1 MGKIGGFMAFIEIL
15 KAVFIGI
22 IQGVTEWLPVSSTG
36 HMIIA
41 NEFVKLNIGDGA
53 WEIFEVV
60 CQLGSILAVLIL
72 FFDKLNPVKKTQGR
86 LILKKETVSLWKKV
100 IIAVLPAAL
109 IGVLL
114 DDFLDEHFYNFITV
128 SVALVFYGVLFIII
142 EAVNK
147 KRRYKYLTVDSLDY
161 KTSFKIGAFQVLALI
176 PGTSRSGSTIL
187 GASLVGVNRVSA
199 AEFSFFL
206 AIPVMAGATLLKLVK
221 VILLDGVSIS
231 PFEMLIIYVGTLV
244 SFIVSF
250 ATIKAL
256 MRFVKKHT
264 FALFGWYRIILGI
277 ILLAYYYI
285 FR

>member
-1 MGKIGGFMAFIEIL
+1 MAFIEIL
-15 KAVFIGI
+15 KAIFIGV

-41 NEFVKLNIGDGA
+41 NEFVKLNISDGA

-161 KTSFKIGAFQVLALI
+161 KTSLKIGAFQVLALI
-176 PGTSRSGSTIL
+176 LGTSRSGSTIL

-221 VILLDGVSIS
+221 VVLLDGASIS

-277 ILLAYYYI
+277 ILLAYYFI

>member
-1 MGKIGGFMAFIEIL
+1 MAFIEIL

-161 KTSFKIGAFQVLALI
+161 KTSLKIGAFQVLALI

-277 ILLAYYYI
+277 ILLVYYFI

>member
-1 MGKIGGFMAFIEIL
+1 MVFVEIL
-15 KAVFIGI
+15 KAIFIGI

-41 NEFVKLNIGDGA
+41 NEFVKLNISDGA

-86 LILKKETVSLWKKV
+86 FILKKETVSLWKKV
-100 IIAVLPAAL
+100 IVAVLPAAI

-128 SVALVFYGVLFIII
+128 SVALVFYGVLFIVI
-142 EAVNK
+142 EAINK
-147 KRRYKYLTVDSLDY
+147 KRKYKYLTVDSLNY
-161 KTSFKIGAFQVLALI
+161 KTSLKVGVFQVLALI

-187 GASLVGVNRVSA
+187 GASLLGVNRVSA

-221 VILLDGVSIS
+221 VILLDGVTIS
-231 PFEMLIIYVGTLV
+231 PLELLIIYVGTLV

-277 ILLAYYYI
+277 ILLVYYFI